1 MSSPREIAEQ
11 VLAEDADYYPSS
23 TMGGMHPRFDGYMTV
38 ALATAYLELEAELA
52 DVRRVREVYRLVGAK
67 RGTTIAELEA
77 EKDALRTTYKALAKE
92 ERNELNR
99 LEAERDEV
107 IRYREENMR
116 PALEHERAENTR
128 LLANI
133 KHAQES
139 IEELEA
145 ERDDVQTDYMHN
157 LGKLAALQ
165 AENTRLRLGGR
176 SHEDNR

>member
-1 MSSPREIAEQ
+1 MSNCGFCNEPCQEAAEGSGYVGANYAHGECKGGLTVEQTIDAEVGPLQARIA
-11 VLAEDADYYPSS
+11 
-23 TMGGMHPRFDGYMTV
+23 
-38 ALATAYLELEAELA
+38 ELEAELA

-128 LLANI
+128 LRR
-133 KHAQES
+133 
-139 IEELEA
+139 IEEA
-145 ERDDVQTDYMHN
+145 ARKHERSHPFESASD
-157 LGKLAALQ
+157 LRAAL
-165 AENTRLRLGGR
+165 EEK
-176 SHEDNR
+176 S